1 MGEPLRIVIAD
12 DNYLV
17 REGTRRLLEDSGQV
31 TVLAAVGSAAE
42 LLDAVRRSRPGAV
55 LTDIRM
61 PPAGGAGSGA
71 DDAVRPA
78 MEGIDAAHAIRAAD
92 PDIGVVV
99 LSQYADESYAFEL
112 FKNGTAGLA
121 YLLKDRVGDLQQ
133 LLAAL
138 REVTNGGSVIDP
150 QVVDALVSR
159 RARLRESP
167 LARLTPRELDVLR
180 EMAQGRGNA
189 GIAAEL
195 SLSESSVEKYVN
207 AIFAKLDLASEQLVH
222 RRVAAVLTF
231 LRDAGLRSAKSGTV
245 PEALPLSCR
254 SPRRAYPRRAGTGR

>member
-1 MGEPLRIVIAD
+1 MAEPLRIVIAD

-31 TVLAAVGSAAE
+31 SVQAAVGSAPE
-42 LLDAVRRSRPGAV
+42 LLDAVQRSRADAV

-61 PPAGGAGSGA
+61 PPAGSAGGR
-71 DDAVRPA
+71 DGRPA
-78 MEGIDAAHAIRAAD
+78 MEGIDAAHSIKAAD
-92 PDIGVVV
+92 PAVGVVI

-112 FKNGTAGLA
+112 FRNGTAGLA

-133 LLAAL
+133 LLSAL
-138 REVTNGGSVIDP
+138 REVVNGGSVIDP
-150 QVVDALVSR
+150 QVVDALVTR

-167 LARLTPRELDVLR
+167 LARLTPRELEVLR

-189 GIAAEL
+189 GIAQNL
-195 SLSESSVEKYVN
+195 SLSESSVEKHVN
-207 AIFAKLDLASEQLVH
+207 AIFTKLDLSGEQLVN

-231 LRDAGLRSAKSGTV
+231 LRDAGLRPPG
-245 PEALPLSCR
+245 
-254 SPRRAYPRRAGTGR
+254 

>member
-1 MGEPLRIVIAD
+1 MKEPLRIVIAD

-42 LLDAVRRSRPGAV
+42 LLDAVRRCRPGAV

-61 PPAGGAGSGA
+61 PPAGGAA
-71 DDAVRPA
+71 EPA

-92 PDIGVVV
+92 PDIGVVI

-112 FKNGTAGLA
+112 FRNGTAGLA
-121 YLLKDRVGDLQQ
+121 YLLKDRVGDLRQ
-133 LLAAL
+133 LLSAL
-138 REVTNGGSVIDP
+138 RAVASGGSMVDP
-150 QVVDALVSR
+150 QVIDALVTR

-180 EMAQGRGNA
+180 EMAQGRGNKS
-189 GIAAEL
+189 IASEL
-195 SLSESSVEKYVN
+195 ALSESSVEKYVN
-207 AIFAKLDLASEQLVH
+207 SIFGKLDLASEHLVH

-231 LRDAGLRSAKSGTV
+231 LRDDGLRPRSG
-245 PEALPLSCR
+245 
-254 SPRRAYPRRAGTGR
+254 